1 MGIKEFYTKYKEYIL
16 FNKNII
22 ISGICA
28 FFAGA
33 IFTQIYSLF
42 DKSSFNNSLVTLT
55 FEYAVY
61 LPIFGYLYYTDNKTR
76 YSDKISGKIDSRK
89 VLRDFKKLVVAFAIS
104 EIIYSI
110 SKIIFH
116 YQLLIIGILEPYQA
130 SMIGSLIAWAIFLVI
145 INISVKAVN
154 LFRSK

>member
-1 MGIKEFYTKYKEYIL
+1 MGFKKFYIQYKEYIL
-16 FNKNII
+16 FNKNIL

-33 IFTQIYSLF
+33 LFTQLYSLF
-42 DKSSFNNSLVTLT
+42 DGSNFNNSLVTLT

-61 LPIFGYLYYTDNKTR
+61 LPIFGFLYYTDNKLR
-76 YSDKISGKIDSRK
+76 YIDKLSGKINKRK
-89 VLRDFKKLVVAFAIS
+89 VLRDFKKLVVAFVIS

-116 YQLLIIGILEPYQA
+116 YQLLTMGIVEPYQA
-130 SMIGSLIAWAIFLVI
+130 SMIGSLIAWTIFLVI
-145 INISVKAVN
+145 INISVTAVN
-154 LFRSK
+154 LFKSK